1 MLSTDLSER
10 QLLDALPVS
19 IFALDV
25 DGHVT
30 SVHPAAAKFT
40 DDSSFPTSALGGDV
54 RGTLIWNVLTGAV
67 AREQA
72 ESAMRLLRTGHASV
86 VRWELDRG
94 AEDQRALL
102 AQMTPVHDEAHAVTG
117 FVFSIVDITALD
129 RTREAI
135 VESGIALSRPIDFGH
150 ACQEASHQLRRV
162 MRADVVI
169 VALCADDGPTPR
181 VAFDY
186 GTDGDRRTTEQR
198 FASVWQSVIETEHP
212 VSAQTDSTMTLTT
225 SIPGVSH
232 PLGVITV
239 VADDVGSP
247 DRLADAHRFLSAV
260 AAQLGAA
267 IDRAHDVAEAV
278 RKRRGGAIGE
288 VAAGVAHELRNPIF
302 GISSAA
308 QLLRF
313 RAREDPVMEK
323 NVGRI
328 LREVERLNRMV
339 TTLLDI
345 GRPIA
350 LKLSPS
356 DPDTVW
362 DDVLESERGRLESR
376 AIVIRR
382 TRSAEPATIPLD
394 GEQLAQVFKGIL
406 SNAVDAAPEA
416 TDITLQ
422 STTLPT
428 GGWRCRL
435 TNGGPPIP
443 PEMLPRVFELFLSTK
458 PGSTGVGLALAQRIV
473 EEHHGTIGIES
484 AAETGT
490 TVTVSLPNTPR
501 TASVP

>member
-1 MLSTDLSER
+1 
-10 QLLDALPVS
+10 
-19 IFALDV
+19 
-25 DGHVT
+25 
-30 SVHPAAAKFT
+30 
-40 DDSSFPTSALGGDV
+40 
-54 RGTLIWNVLTGAV
+54 
-67 AREQA
+67 
-72 ESAMRLLRTGHASV
+72 
-86 VRWELDRG
+86 
-94 AEDQRALL
+94 
-102 AQMTPVHDEAHAVTG
+102 
-117 FVFSIVDITALD
+117 
-129 RTREAI
+129 
-135 VESGIALSRPIDFGH
+135 
-150 ACQEASHQLRRV
+150 
-162 MRADVVI
+162 
-169 VALCADDGPTPR
+169 
-181 VAFDY
+181 
-186 GTDGDRRTTEQR
+186 
-198 FASVWQSVIETEHP
+198 
-212 VSAQTDSTMTLTT
+212 
-225 SIPGVSH
+225 
-232 PLGVITV
+232 
-239 VADDVGSP
+239 
-247 DRLADAHRFLSAV
+247 
-260 AAQLGAA
+260 
-267 IDRAHDVAEAV
+267 
-278 RKRRGGAIGE
+278 

-350 LKLSPS
+350 LKLSPN

-376 AIVIRR
+376 AIGVRR
-382 TRSAEPATIPLD
+382 TRSNHTATLPID
-394 GEQLAQVFKGIL
+394 SEQLAQVFKGIL

-422 STTLPT
+422 SAILPT
-428 GGWRCRL
+428 GGWKCRL

-473 EEHHGTIGIES
+473 EEHHGTITIES

-501 TASVP
+501 TASLP

>member
-10 QLLDALPVS
+10 QLLDALPINV
-19 IFALDV
+19 FALDL

-30 SVHPAAAKFT
+30 STHRATAKHV
-40 DDSSFPTSALGGDV
+40 DDSSLPATADDDL
-54 RGTLIWNVLTGAV
+54 RGTLIWNALPGAIS
-67 AREQA
+67 REHA
-72 ESAMRLLRTGHASV
+72 ENGMRLLRTGHASV
-86 VRWELDRG
+86 VRWELDRVP
-94 AEDQRALL
+94 DDHRATL
-102 AQMTPVHDEAHAVTG
+102 AQMTPIHDDAHAVTG
-117 FVFSIVDITALD
+117 FVVSTIDITSLD

-135 VESGIALSRPIDFGH
+135 TESGVALSRFIDTEH
-150 ACQEASHQLRRV
+150 AFQEASHQLRRV
-162 MRADVVI
+162 MHADVVVI
-169 VALCADDGPTPR
+169 ALCDDDGPTPR
-181 VAFDY
+181 IAFDY
-186 GTDGDRRTTEQR
+186 GTDGERRAIEQR
-198 FASVWQSVIETEHP
+198 FAPVWQSAIDTEQLIT
-212 VSAQTDSTMTLTT
+212 SRGDSTVTLTT
-225 SIPGVSH
+225 SIPGESH
-232 PLGVITV
+232 PVGVITV

-247 DRLADAHRFLSAV
+247 ERTGDARRFLTAV
-260 AAQLGAA
+260 ASQLGAA
-267 IDRAHDVAEAV
+267 IERAHHVADAM

-313 RAREDPVMEK
+313 RSREDPVMEK

-350 LKLSPS
+350 LKLSPN
-356 DPDTVW
+356 DPDAVW
-362 DDVLESERGRLESR
+362 DDVLETERGRLESR
-376 AIVIRR
+376 SIAIRR
-382 TRSAEPATIPLD
+382 TRSTETATLPID
-394 GEQLAQVFKGIL
+394 GEQLAQVFKSIL

-422 STTLPT
+422 SAILPT

-458 PGSTGVGLALAQRIV
+458 PGSTGVGLALAQRII
-473 EEHHGTIGIES
+473 EEHRGTITIES
-484 AAETGT
+484 GAEIGT
-490 TVTVSLPNTPR
+490 TVTVTLPGTPR
-501 TASVP
+501 TASMP

>member
-1 MLSTDLSER
+1 MLSTDLSEH
-10 QLLDALPVS
+10 QLLDAIPVS
-19 IFALDV
+19 IFALDLE
-25 DGHVT
+25 GHVT
-30 SVHPAAAKFT
+30 STHPVAQKFA
-40 DDSSFPTSALGGDV
+40 DDSSMPAALGDDV
-54 RGTLIWNVLTGAV
+54 RGTLIWNALPGAMS
-67 AREQA
+67 REQF
-72 ESAMRLLRTGHASV
+72 ENGMRLLRTGHASV
-86 VRWELDRG
+86 VRWELDR
-94 AEDQRALL
+94 AADDHRATL
-102 AQMTPVHDEAHAVTG
+102 AQMTPVHDDAHAVTG
-117 FVFSIVDITALD
+117 FVLSAIDITSLD
-129 RTREAI
+129 RTRESML
-135 VESGIALSRPIDFGH
+135 ESGIALAQPIDIEH
-150 ACQEASHQLRRV
+150 ACQEASHQLRRIL
-162 MRADVVI
+162 RADLVVI
-169 VALCADDGPTPR
+169 ALCSDDGPTPR
-181 VAFDY
+181 IVLDY
-186 GTDGDRRTTEQR
+186 GADSDRRATEQR
-198 FASVWQSVIETEHP
+198 FAPVWQSALDTERLIASH
-212 VSAQTDSTMTLTT
+212 TESTVTLTA
-225 SIPGVSH
+225 SIPGESH
-232 PLGVITV
+232 PVGVITV

-247 DRLADAHRFLSAV
+247 ERLGDARRFFAAV
-260 AAQLGAA
+260 ATQLGAA
-267 IDRAHDVAEAV
+267 IERAHHVRDAV

-350 LKLSPS
+350 LKLSPN

-376 AIVIRR
+376 AIGVRR
-382 TRSAEPATIPLD
+382 TRSNHTATLPID
-394 GEQLAQVFKGIL
+394 SEQLAQVFKGIL

-422 STTLPT
+422 SAILPT
-428 GGWRCRL
+428 GGWKCRL

-473 EEHHGTIGIES
+473 EEHHGTITIES

-501 TASVP
+501 TASLP